1 MQVSTYY
8 TFVIYISNISGWSVC
23 PSVDFGLGLCLNDTS
38 WTSYPQQSTV
48 LSIRKRYASVAYD
61 LANFSI
67 LSIESISD
75 PEPIT
80 PTFVTNTVG
89 NLTKIFNL
97 AFSPIPNTFNT
108 SDRNFETYAASWSN
122 FYMLSWALRLY
133 QDDYPNYPGGPL
145 DVLKSFLTMPIQFST
160 TAWQWALWDTLPS
173 DLHTT
178 GTYATSS
185 PRVLGELWVL
195 IVFASGT
202 GSLILFSATVLICVI
217 LWGPVTPNS
226 SSFAEIDILAKS
238 RLETA
243 QSSIGEDPRDTVVL
257 DLESFSRQNGLG
269 NGTSSV
275 VRACLKGQRVF
286 VGAWRG
292 AIVMTMKG
300 EQVEQLKVGQR
311 YS

>member
-8 TFVIYISNISGWSVC
+8 TFVIYIANISGWSVC

-80 PTFVTNTVG
+80 PTFVTDTVG

-133 QDDYPNYPGGPL
+133 QDDYPQLPRRSSRCFKELSHNAYSIFNHRLAMGFVGHTPVGSPHYR
-145 DVLKSFLTMPIQFST
+145 DIRHFLT
-160 TAWQWALWDTLPS
+160 
-173 DLHTT
+173 
-178 GTYATSS
+178 
-185 PRVLGELWVL
+185 
-195 IVFASGT
+195 
-202 GSLILFSATVLICVI
+202 
-217 LWGPVTPNS
+217 
-226 SSFAEIDILAKS
+226 
-238 RLETA
+238 
-243 QSSIGEDPRDTVVL
+243 
-257 DLESFSRQNGLG
+257 
-269 NGTSSV
+269 
-275 VRACLKGQRVF
+275 
-286 VGAWRG
+286 
-292 AIVMTMKG
+292 
-300 EQVEQLKVGQR
+300 
-311 YS
+311 